1 MKEEANMR
9 RLVLSS
15 TVIASLAL
23 LCACGGGNKEDNQV
37 TQTRM
42 DDIDSLEGTIS
53 DDMINTDESTDEAPV
68 DAAPAVDGKPAAK
81 DDKKDEDKV
90 EEAEP
95 AQTDDK
101 AAAE

>member
-1 MKEEANMR
+1 MR
-9 RLVLSS
+9 PYLTATALVIS
-15 TVIASLAL
+15 TASLA
-23 LCACGGGNKEDNQV
+23 ACGGGNKEDNQV

-68 DAAPAVDGKPAAK
+68 DAAPAADSKPAAN
-81 DDKKDEDKV
+81 DDKKKTDKAK
-90 EEAEP
+90 EPEP
-95 AQTDDK
+95 AKTDDK

>member
-15 TVIASLAL
+15 AVIASLAL
-23 LCACGGGNKEDNQV
+23 LAACGGGNKEDNQV

-68 DAAPAVDGKPAAK
+68 DAAPATDGKPTAK
-81 DDKKDEDKV
+81 QTEDKA

-95 AQTDDK
+95 AKTDDK